1 MNLLNASEAI
11 LQKNK
16 TVPLESQGEISH
28 AACLKK
34 KKKSLKTPED
44 TLPSSSPLY
53 KRFLD
58 PARRQQKGITDFQR
72 EINSQSVRSVA
83 SIWIFRLVFIVL
95 SSRLS

>member
-1 MNLLNASEAI
+1 MPAKPFYKKIKLFPWNHKAKSRTLLA
-11 LQKNK
+11 L
-16 TVPLESQGEISH
+16 
-28 AACLKK
+28 K